1 MSQILEGL
9 GRLEPHDAGRERPE
23 LLVEGPSRD
32 QSFSSVLAGPEFLR
46 GIAHVHCEPGRAGRI
61 LACNGGNWSA
71 LEKFRYLGHRLQQL
85 RSKRTL
91 SRVLVTSAIPKEG
104 KTVVS
109 VNLAAVLAR
118 GSSRVLLIDADM
130 RQANVRGLLGE
141 PSRTGLA
148 DLLEGRETLSSALRF
163 IDLLGIFY
171 LPAGFPSSNPVELLQ
186 GQRMRDLMQATA
198 AAFDWVVLDSPPL
211 NVFADAHCLAGLSD
225 GTLLVVRSGVTPRE
239 GFEEAIAA
247 LDGSFLAGIVL
258 NGCEDERRD
267 RYYYRSTGKPVR
279 ADTSASQK
287 QDGTP

>member
-1 MSQILEGL
+1 
-9 GRLEPHDAGRERPE
+9 
-23 LLVEGPSRD
+23 
-32 QSFSSVLAGPEFLR
+32 
-46 GIAHVHCEPGRAGRI
+46 
-61 LACNGGNWSA
+61 

-118 GSSRVLLIDADM
+118 SSSRVLLIDADM

-198 AAFDWVVLDSPPL
+198 A
-211 NVFADAHCLAGLSD
+211 
-225 GTLLVVRSGVTPRE
+225 
-239 GFEEAIAA
+239 
-247 LDGSFLAGIVL
+247 SF
-258 NGCEDERRD
+258 RR
-267 RYYYRSTGKPVR
+267 
-279 ADTSASQK
+279 
-287 QDGTP
+287 